1 MTSNE
6 FNFDQTILPDM
17 EQRLPSVIRS
27 QFTIISC
34 LKHTH
39 DKQVYVMADRSSGDR
54 VLLKYASGEKARLL
68 ATEAEFLESKSFSF
82 LPAFHSCMQEGDSF
96 YLIREYIEGETLE
109 DYVERQEMLPVKEA
123 LSILY
128 TITGFIETLHTQN
141 PPILHRDI
149 KPQNFLMAEDGRL
162 VMLDVETVRT
172 YNPSADH
179 DTMVVGTRSLAA
191 PEQFGYS
198 QTSIQS
204 DIYGLGML
212 FVYLLTGDY
221 SRKKQRYA
229 FLPHSM
235 RRLIQKCT
243 HFDPAKRYGS
253 IRALRRDIAS
263 IRRCRMRL
271 VPLCALLLTAAL
283 LLGGSVGIL
292 IHRQQVTQQQEHSVQ
307 FENPYIEAAARQ
319 ALHKSDT
326 DAINTDELAQ
336 IQSLLLV
343 GDDYFTDWNSYQ
355 NYYNLQWFHY
365 AELTAPADAFPMD
378 DLRYFT
384 GLKALALDVQ
394 NITDLS
400 ALEGLPLERL
410 SLKKSGI
417 TDISPLASLPG
428 LRLLWL
434 ADNPL
439 TDISAV
445 SQLPALE
452 ELDIMNTSVSD
463 IHMLENSSIHTLSCL
478 YTGVTDYSCVTSMPY
493 LTSLRVSHASEED
506 IAFFNSLNRLEM
518 LTLNESRLYSLEDIG
533 NLTRLVSLDIGGCQ
547 DIATLDGI
555 TAFPNLD
562 YLCIASTNI
571 ADLTPAADLVKL
583 TCLEFSY
590 APIEDYSPLADCR
603 KLNQIYL
610 NHAMAEEME
619 RQLPE
624 NSYNLII
631 IDP

>member
-82 LPAFHSCMQEGDSF
+82 LPAFHSCMQEDDSF
-96 YLIREYIEGETLE
+96 FLIREYIEGETLE

-128 TITGFIETLHTQN
+128 TITGFIETLHTQK

-149 KPQNFLMAEDGRL
+149 KPQNFLMAENGRL

-253 IRALRRDIAS
+253 IRTLRRDIAS

-271 VPLCALLLTAAL
+271 VPLCALMLTVAL
-283 LLGGSVGIL
+283 LLGGSAGML
-292 IHRQQVTQQQEHSVQ
+292 IHRQQVTHQQEHSVQ

-365 AELTAPADAFPMD
+365 AELTTPADAFPLD

-417 TDISPLASLPG
+417 TDISPLVSLPG

-452 ELDIMNTSVSD
+452 ELDIMNTSVAD

-478 YTGVTDYSCVTSMPY
+478 YTGVSDYSCVTSMPC

-506 IAFFNSLNRLEM
+506 IALFNSLTRLEI
-518 LTLNESRLYSLEDIG
+518 LTLNESRLYALDDIG
-533 NLTRLVSLDIGGCQ
+533 NLNRLVSLDIGGCQ
-547 DIATLDGI
+547 DIASLDGI

-562 YLCIASTNI
+562 YLCISSTNI
-571 ADLTPAADLVKL
+571 SDLTPAADLVKL

-590 APIEDYSPLADCR
+590 APIEDFSPLADCR

-610 NHAMAEEME
+610 NHAMAEELE
-619 RQLPE
+619 RQLPGH
-624 NSYNLII
+624 SYNLII